1 MTNRTRTPKNYN
13 WDKLEFDVN
22 LLPNRLFQKGRSGNN
37 IEFFGIHHMIVLDS
51 ETAGR
56 DALTACRNVWVNGRE
71 ASAHYG
77 VDGDFVEQWVWD
89 RDTAWALADQQ
100 ANRTSINVEHAN
112 KTLDLPGA
120 DNDYVLDEKTFFSG
134 ARLVA
139 NGHIL
144 FGIKPERNVT
154 VRKHS
159 NFTSTACPGPY
170 MDRNWNRYFDLMH
183 DIYNTTKGGRPV
195 APPVTN
201 PQHSKPQP
209 AKAPVNQVAQEVING
224 VWGNNPE
231 RARRL
236 SDAGYNADEVQG
248 LVNKILGGVAR
259 LPIDTVAREVIIGRW
274 GNDPQRTQR
283 LRAAGYNPAEV
294 QGRVNQLLR

>member
-1 MTNRTRTPKNYN
+1 MATRTPTQYN
-13 WDKLEFDVN
+13 WEKLEFDVN
-22 LLPNRLFQKGRSGNN
+22 LLPSRLYSAGRAGQK

-56 DALTACRNVWVNGRE
+56 DALSACRDIWVNGRE

-89 RDTAWALADQQ
+89 KDTAWALANQK
-100 ANRTSINVEHAN
+100 ANRTAINVEHAN
-112 KTLDLPGA
+112 KTLDLPGS

-144 FGIKPERNVT
+144 FGLKPQRNVT
-154 VRKHS
+154 VRRHGE
-159 NFTSTACPGPY
+159 FTSTACPGPY
-170 MDRNWNRYFDLMH
+170 MIRNWDRYFDLMH

-195 APPVTN
+195 APPVIN
-201 PQHSKPQP
+201 PKPSIPQP
-209 AKAPVNQVAQEVING
+209 AK
-224 VWGNNPE
+224 
-231 RARRL
+231 L
-236 SDAGYNADEVQG
+236 SVEG
-248 LVNKILGGVAR
+248 
-259 LPIDTVAREVIIGRW
+259 VAREVILGVW
-274 GNDPQRTQR
+274 GNDPDRSKKLKDAGYNPTEVQTAVNRILGGSAPLPIDAVAREVIAGKWGNDPDRMHR